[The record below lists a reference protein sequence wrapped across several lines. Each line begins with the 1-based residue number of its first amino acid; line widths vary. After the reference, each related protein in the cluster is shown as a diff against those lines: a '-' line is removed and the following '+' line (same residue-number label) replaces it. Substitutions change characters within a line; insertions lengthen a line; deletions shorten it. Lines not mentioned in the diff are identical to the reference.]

1 MAKQP
6 LLRITFS
13 PTDLRLRRVF
23 PRFGRATS
31 KRIRRL
37 KDDSLKAFT
46 SKIHSRSG
54 RTVRAIKTKVN
65 LDKKTLTGS
74 IVIDYSATAIKFL
87 DKGTRASPGAYIP
100 KFGRRYK
107 KENPNKR
114 GIHPGI
120 RATNIV
126 DRALADIEILI
137 GKTARTLERDWEFSF
152 RKR

>member
-6 LLRITFS
+6 LLKITFT

-46 SKIHSRSG
+46 SKVHSRSG

-65 LDKKTLTGS
+65 LNKKTLTGE

-87 DKGTRASPGAYIP
+87 DKGTRPSPGAYIP
-100 KFGRRYK
+100 MFGRRYK
-107 KENPNKR
+107 KDNPNKR

-137 GKTARTLERDWEFSF
+137 DKTARNIEKDWEIAF
-152 RKR
+152 RRR